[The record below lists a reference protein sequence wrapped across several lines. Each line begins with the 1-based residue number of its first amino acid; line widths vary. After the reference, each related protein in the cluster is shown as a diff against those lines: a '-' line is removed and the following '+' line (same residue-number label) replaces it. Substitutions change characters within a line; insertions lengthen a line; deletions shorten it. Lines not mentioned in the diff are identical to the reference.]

1 MPHIKVVFLWPYA
14 RPRGV
19 HPAYA
24 RAYAYAYHS
33 CICIPPT
40 QVNAISNQGEKRIK
54 NRGFL
59 STEFFILLGP
69 PLPTKGV
76 AKSHPIAT
84 FYQNI
89 DRILELVKSV

>member
-14 RPRGV
+14 RVRGV

-40 QVNAISNQGEKRIK
+40 QAEIHSSCV
-54 NRGFL
+54 L
-59 STEFFILLGP
+59 FIVEQIVSCIMCIIFQLKCIV
-69 PLPTKGV
+69 PTVVPVDK
-76 AKSHPIAT
+76 I
-84 FYQNI
+84 
-89 DRILELVKSV
+89 